1 MHHRTQLG
9 LQLGFWSPDQATAA
23 AATQTASG
31 GGILSSIIGGI
42 QAITQPAVEGGRSI
56 LDSISASYLN
66 YRGTR
71 DAQKENLER
80 ARQGLPPIDATPL
93 PSTAPPPPAA
103 GQGVDSKTLLRSAGV
118 LAAVALLL
126 VARPS

>member
-1 MHHRTQLG
+1 MHHRTQF
-9 LQLGFWSPDQATAA
+9 GFWSPDQAAA
-23 AATQTASG
+23 AAAAGSAQTTSSG
-31 GGILSSIIGGI
+31 GVWSSIIGGI

-71 DAQKENLER
+71 DVQKENLAR
-80 ARQGLPPIDATPL
+80 ARQGLPPIEATPL
-93 PSTAPPPPAA
+93 PSTTPPPPAV
-103 GQGVDSKTLLRSAGV
+103 GQGIDSKTLLIGGGV
-118 LAAVALLL
+118 LAAVAVLL